1 MKILFW
7 WKPSLEIKK
16 VTGISACRVLLLVGL
31 LLVGMGTGGIK
42 PCVATFGGDQFH
54 LPEQAKQQTTFFS
67 IFYWAVRRPAEDCKP
82 HFF

>member
-1 MKILFW
+1 M
-7 WKPSLEIKK
+7 
-16 VTGISACRVLLLVGL
+16 LLLVGL

-67 IFYWAVRRPAEDCKP
+67 IFYWAHPIIN
-82 HFF
+82 HFWIHRGLQYFRDQQ